1 MKQFKKLKTIILRKE
16 MPEDTLNSTKRKT
29 NHDDCKFRI
38 TVSSGWKWVGYEGP
52 CAWLYFF

>member
-52 CAWLYFF
+52 CA